1 MRFLSFIKSRSR
13 YDDSLPM
20 DTLATKR
27 GRVNAALND
36 RERLAALNELC
47 AALYEYDSNEAVD
60 VANEAL
66 RLARAT
72 GDALGQAWAMHNRG
86 WAYSSL
92 GRLDEA
98 LDDQLSARAHFELEG
113 NMQGVANALM
123 AIGDLYGDVGDS
135 ATALEY
141 LERAAAPLKLV
152 NDELGM
158 GLLTNLTG
166 IALSH
171 EGRHKEALDI
181 FEQAE
186 AAYRSLGDT
195 LRIGTA
201 QINQGF
207 ELLVIAKDAEGPE
220 REALIARARE
230 LVARIV
236 ERGEE
241 LGEDGRHTLAY
252 GKSLTAQVHA
262 AAGHREKALVFSA
275 EAEAAANAG
284 GLDQLSVEIALDRA
298 GWLIEDGQLEEAG
311 FVLDQIVAK
320 SEKIDMR
327 RAVAKSMVLRAD
339 LLEALGDYPRALAA
353 YRDYHRLDGA
363 LHNDEAEKRA
373 RLSAT
378 RFQVERARREA
389 ELAQVRVSE
398 LEALD
403 NEKRDFLASISHELR
418 TPLSAVLGFATEL
431 AESWDG
437 FEPEEARSL
446 VRLIASQS
454 ADISSIVDDLL
465 TVTRLEAGTM
475 NIFPTEVDVS
485 DHLADMAESAGRD
498 AARGIGWEGEVSVWA
513 DPTRLT
519 QIVRNLITN
528 AIRYGGEQIRVVVA
542 RSASTG
548 VIEVRDS
555 GGPIPP
561 SRAETMFEPFDHSDN
576 GGHTPNSVGLG
587 LAVARSLA
595 RVMDGD
601 LSYDYDGESVFRLT
615 LPLA

>member
-1 MRFLSFIKSRSR
+1 
-13 YDDSLPM
+13 
-20 DTLATKR
+20 
-27 GRVNAALND
+27 
-36 RERLAALNELC
+36 
-47 AALYEYDSNEAVD
+47 
-60 VANEAL
+60 
-66 RLARAT
+66 
-72 GDALGQAWAMHNRG
+72 
-86 WAYSSL
+86 
-92 GRLDEA
+92 
-98 LDDQLSARAHFELEG
+98 
-113 NMQGVANALM
+113 
-123 AIGDLYGDVGDS
+123 
-135 ATALEY
+135 
-141 LERAAAPLKLV
+141 
-152 NDELGM
+152 
-158 GLLTNLTG
+158 
-166 IALSH
+166 
-171 EGRHKEALDI
+171 
-181 FEQAE
+181 
-186 AAYRSLGDT
+186 
-195 LRIGTA
+195 
-201 QINQGF
+201 
-207 ELLVIAKDAEGPE
+207 
-220 REALIARARE
+220 
-230 LVARIV
+230 
-236 ERGEE
+236 
-241 LGEDGRHTLAY
+241 
-252 GKSLTAQVHA
+252 
-262 AAGHREKALVFSA
+262 
-275 EAEAAANAG
+275 
-284 GLDQLSVEIALDRA
+284 VEIALDRA
-298 GWLIEDGQLEEAG
+298 GWLIEDGQLDEAG
-311 FVLDQIVAK
+311 FVLDEIVAK

-353 YRDYHRLDGA
+353 YREYHRLDGA

-437 FEPEEARSL
+437 FEPDEARSL

-485 DHLADMAESAGRD
+485 GHLADMAESAGRD
-498 AARGIGWEGEVSVWA
+498 AAIGIGWEGEVLVWA

>member
-1 MRFLSFIKSRSR
+1 
-13 YDDSLPM
+13 
-20 DTLATKR
+20 
-27 GRVNAALND
+27 
-36 RERLAALNELC
+36 
-47 AALYEYDSNEAVD
+47 
-60 VANEAL
+60 
-66 RLARAT
+66 
-72 GDALGQAWAMHNRG
+72 
-86 WAYSSL
+86 
-92 GRLDEA
+92 
-98 LDDQLSARAHFELEG
+98 
-113 NMQGVANALM
+113 
-123 AIGDLYGDVGDS
+123 
-135 ATALEY
+135 
-141 LERAAAPLKLV
+141 
-152 NDELGM
+152 M

-171 EGRHKEALDI
+171 EGRHREALDI

-207 ELLVIAKDAEGPE
+207 ELLVLANESEGEE
-220 REALIARARE
+220 RNALIARARE
-230 LVARIV
+230 LVGKIV
-236 ERGEE
+236 TRGEG

-252 GKSLTAQVHA
+252 GKSLMAQAHA
-262 AAGHREKALVFSA
+262 AAGRRSDALSCSA
-275 EAEAAANAG
+275 DAEAAATAG
-284 GLDQLSVEIALDRA
+284 GLDQLAVEIALDRA
-298 GWLIEDGQLEEAG
+298 GWLIEDCQLDQAG
-311 FVLDQIVAK
+311 SALDQIVAT
-320 SEKIDMR
+320 SEKIDLK
-327 RAVAKSMVLRAD
+327 RAIVKATGLRAD
-339 LLEALGDYPRALAA
+339 LLEALGDHSGALAA
-353 YRDYHRLDGA
+353 HREFHRLDGA
-363 LHNDEAEKRA
+363 LHTDEADKRA
-373 RLSAT
+373 RLTAT

-389 ELAQVRVSE
+389 DLAQVRVSE

-475 NIFPTEVDVS
+475 SIFPTDINVPR
-485 DHLADMAESAGRD
+485 HLADVVESAGRD
-498 AARGIGWEGEVSVWA
+498 AAREIAWDGDVNVWA

-528 AIRYGGEQIRVVVA
+528 AIRYGGDQIRVTVA
-542 RSASTG
+542 RSASNG

-555 GGPIPP
+555 GGPIPA

-601 LSYDYDGESVFRLT
+601 LSYHYDGESVFRLT

>member
-1 MRFLSFIKSRSR
+1 
-13 YDDSLPM
+13 
-20 DTLATKR
+20 
-27 GRVNAALND
+27 
-36 RERLAALNELC
+36 
-47 AALYEYDSNEAVD
+47 
-60 VANEAL
+60 
-66 RLARAT
+66 
-72 GDALGQAWAMHNRG
+72 
-86 WAYSSL
+86 
-92 GRLDEA
+92 
-98 LDDQLSARAHFELEG
+98 
-113 NMQGVANALM
+113 M

-220 REALIARARE
+220 RQALIARARE

-252 GKSLTAQVHA
+252 GKSLMAQVHA
-262 AAGHREKALVFSA
+262 AAGHRDQALVFSA
-275 EAEAAANAG
+275 EAEAAANSG
-284 GLDQLSVEIALDRA
+284 GLDQLSIEIALDRA
-298 GWLIEDGQLEEAG
+298 GWLIEDGQLDEAG
-311 FVLDQIVAK
+311 FVLDEIVAK

-353 YRDYHRLDGA
+353 YREYHRLDGA

-437 FEPEEARSL
+437 FEPDEARSL

-485 DHLADMAESAGRD
+485 GHLADMAESAGRD
-498 AARGIGWEGEVSVWA
+498 AAIGIGWEGEVLVWA

>member
-1 MRFLSFIKSRSR
+1 
-13 YDDSLPM
+13 M

-27 GRVNAALND
+27 GRVDAAHDD
-36 RERLAALNELC
+36 RERLAALNDLC
-47 AALYEYDSNEAVD
+47 AALYEYDSNEAVE

-66 RLARAT
+66 RLAKET
-72 GDALGQAWAMHNRG
+72 GDTLGQAWAMHNRG
-86 WAYSSL
+86 WAFSSL

-171 EGRHKEALDI
+171 EGRNKEALDI
-181 FEQAE
+181 FEQVE
-186 AAYRSLGDT
+186 TVYRSLGDT

-220 REALIARARE
+220 RDALIERARD
-230 LVARIV
+230 LVALIV
-236 ERGEE
+236 QRGEE

-252 GKSLTAQVHA
+252 GKSLKAQVHA
-262 AAGHREKALVFSA
+262 AAGQRDEALVFSA

-284 GLDQLSVEIALDRA
+284 GLDQLSVEIALDRV
-298 GWLIEDGQLEEAG
+298 GWLIEDGQLHEAG
-311 FVLDQIVAK
+311 SVLDQIVAK
-320 SEKIDMR
+320 SEKIDMK
-327 RAVAKSMVLRAD
+327 RAVAKASALRAD
-339 LLEALGDYPRALAA
+339 LLEGLGDHAGALAS
-353 YRDYHRLDGA
+353 YREFHRLDGA

-437 FEPEEARSL
+437 FEPAEARSL

-475 NIFPTEVDVS
+475 NIFSTDINVTK
-485 DHLADMAESAGRD
+485 HLADMTESAGRD
-498 AARGIGWEGEVSVWA
+498 ASREIGWEGNVSVWA

-528 AIRYGGEQIRVVVA
+528 AIRYGGEQIRVVVGRA
-542 RSASTG
+542 ASNG

-555 GGPIPP
+555 GGPIPAQ
-561 SRAETMFEPFDHSDN
+561 RAETMFEPFDHSDN

-601 LSYDYDGESVFRLT
+601 LTYEYDGESVFRLT
-615 LPLA
+615 LPLS

>member
-1 MRFLSFIKSRSR
+1 
-13 YDDSLPM
+13 M

-220 REALIARARE
+220 RQALIARARE

-252 GKSLTAQVHA
+252 GKSLMAQVHA
-262 AAGHREKALVFSA
+262 AAGHRDQALVFSA
-275 EAEAAANAG
+275 EAEAAANSG
-284 GLDQLSVEIALDRA
+284 GLDQLSIEIALDRA
-298 GWLIEDGQLEEAG
+298 GWLIEDGQLDEAG
-311 FVLDQIVAK
+311 FVLDEIVAK

-353 YRDYHRLDGA
+353 YREYHRLDGA

-437 FEPEEARSL
+437 FEPDEARSL

-485 DHLADMAESAGRD
+485 GHLADMAESAGRD
-498 AARGIGWEGEVSVWA
+498 AAIGIGWEGEVLVWA

>member
-1 MRFLSFIKSRSR
+1 
-13 YDDSLPM
+13 M

-27 GRVNAALND
+27 GRADAAQND
-36 RERLAALNELC
+36 RERLVALNELC
-47 AALYEYDSNEAVD
+47 AALYEYDSNEAVA
-60 VANEAL
+60 VANQAL
-66 RLARAT
+66 QLARAT
-72 GDALGQAWAMHNRG
+72 GDALGRAWALHNRG

-141 LERAAAPLKLV
+141 LERAAAPLKLA

-166 IALSH
+166 IALGH
-171 EGRHKEALDI
+171 EGRHHEALEI

-207 ELLVIAKDAEGPE
+207 ELLIIAKDAEGAE
-220 REALIARARE
+220 REDLITRARE
-230 LVARIV
+230 LVGKIV
-236 ERGEE
+236 KRGDE

-252 GKSLTAQVHA
+252 GKSLMAQVHA
-262 AAGHREKALVFSA
+262 AAGSRSDALTCSA
-275 EAEAAANAG
+275 EAETAAQAG
-284 GLDQLSVEIALDRA
+284 GLDQLSIEIALDRA
-298 GWLIEDGQLEEAG
+298 GWLIEDCRLGEAG
-311 FVLDQIVAK
+311 SVLDQIVAT
-320 SEKIDMR
+320 SEKIDMK
-327 RAVAKSMVLRAD
+327 RAVAKATALRAD
-339 LLEALGDYPRALAA
+339 LLEALGDHAGALAA
-353 YRDYHRLDGA
+353 YREFHRLDGA
-363 LHNDEAEKRA
+363 LHTDEAEKRA
-373 RLSAT
+373 RLTAT

-403 NEKRDFLASISHELR
+403 HEKRDFLASISHELR

-437 FEPEEARSL
+437 FEPAEARSL

-465 TVTRLEAGTM
+465 TVTRLEAGSM
-475 NIFPTEVDVS
+475 NIYPTDINVPR
-485 DHLADMAESAGRD
+485 HLADMVESAGRD
-498 AARGIGWEGEVSVWA
+498 ASREIAWEGDVSVWA

-519 QIVRNLITN
+519 QIVRNLVTN
-528 AIRYGGEQIRVVVA
+528 AIRYGGEQIRVVVG
-542 RSASTG
+542 REASTG

-555 GGPIPP
+555 GGPIPA
-561 SRAETMFEPFDHSDN
+561 SRAETMFDPFDHSDN

-601 LSYDYDGESVFRLT
+601 LSYHYDGESVFRLT

>member
-1 MRFLSFIKSRSR
+1 MSFIKS
-13 YDDSLPM
+13 YLLVDDSLPM

-27 GRVNAALND
+27 GRVDAAQND
-36 RERLAALNELC
+36 RERLLALNELC
-47 AALYEYDSNEAVD
+47 AALYEYDSNEAVE

-66 RLARAT
+66 RLARAI

-113 NMQGVANALM
+113 DMQGVANALM
-123 AIGDLYGDVGDS
+123 AIGDLYGDVGDT

-141 LERAAAPLKLV
+141 LERAAAPLRLV
-152 NDELGM
+152 NDELGL

-171 EGRHKEALDI
+171 EGRHREALEI
-181 FEQAE
+181 FDQAE

-207 ELLVIAKDAEGPE
+207 ELLVIAKDAEGAE
-220 REALIARARE
+220 REALISRARQ
-230 LVARIV
+230 LVAKIL
-236 ERGEE
+236 ERGDE

-252 GKSLTAQVHA
+252 GKSLMAQVHA
-262 AAGHREKALVFSA
+262 AAGRRSDALVCSA

-298 GWLIEDGQLEEAG
+298 GWLIEACQLDEAG

-320 SEKIDMR
+320 SEKLDMK
-327 RAVAKSMVLRAD
+327 RAVVKATALRTD
-339 LLEALGDYPRALAA
+339 LLEALGDHAGALAS
-353 YRDYHRLDGA
+353 YREFHHLDGE
-363 LHNDEAEKRA
+363 LHTDETEKRS
-373 RLSAT
+373 RLTAT
-378 RFQVERARREA
+378 RFQVERARREV

-418 TPLSAVLGFATEL
+418 TPLSAVLGFASEL

-437 FEPEEARSL
+437 FEPAEARSL

-465 TVTRLEAGTM
+465 TVTRLEAGSM
-475 NIFPTEVDVS
+475 SIYPTDIDVTK
-485 DHLADMAESAGRD
+485 HLADMAQSAGRD
-498 AARGIGWEGEVSVWA
+498 ASREIVWDGDVNVWA

-528 AIRYGGEQIRVVVA
+528 AIRYGGEQIRVMVGRA
-542 RSASTG
+542 ASTG

-561 SRAETMFEPFDHSDN
+561 SRAETMFEPFDHAND
-576 GGHTPNSVGLG
+576 GRHTPNSVGLG

-595 RVMDGD
+595 RVMDGE
-601 LSYDYDGESVFRLT
+601 LSYDFDGESVFRLT